1 MYVQNWSV
9 RPNKKGRLLDV
20 LKIIFIFHLN
30 VFQLQF
36 KFMRKIVICLLS
48 EKHFNFMIWNF
59 MTLFE
64 GRQNYWILFVRDF
77 EILAPSWIDSKLLI
91 KLRGVKH
98 DSVWKKKISM
108 KNLERAKPDTAN
120 KTLTAREG
128 RADELG
134 EYVWFVKLVWFDLLR
149 LIEARWLK
157 QFFKIAF
164 TRIKMV

>member
-9 RPNKKGRLLDV
+9 RPSKKRTSFRRLLDV

-64 GRQNYWILFVRDF
+64 GMQNYWILFVRDF
-77 EILAPSWIDSKLLI
+77 EILAPSWIDTKLLI
-91 KLRGVKH
+91 KLRGIKH
-98 DSVWKKKISM
+98 DRVWKKKISVN
-108 KNLERAKPDTAN
+108 NLERAKPGYSEQDTDGQGRESWWAGWVCLIC
-120 KTLTAREG
+120 KVTLEVS
-128 RADELG
+128 LI
-134 EYVWFVKLVWFDLLR
+134 WFVKFNGS
-149 LIEARWLK
+149 
-157 QFFKIAF
+157 
-164 TRIKMV
+164 